1 MLPIVPAILLI
12 AFLFPTC
19 SPAQDEVCILYP
31 ASFLSFNRKHL
42 VPRSSAPFMALTF
55 LQRECFSGKERA
67 AASLP
72 NTSSV
77 FCVAQSHTQPSQCGR
92 AGFSRGWGARRTKS
106 GLAAECVCVWLCVC
120 VCEMFVFL
128 SGKWHI
134 PSPSAG
140 RLGLTERGFCLFC
153 CVRLFLHSTHTRIH
167 VCTLTHTIFFLP
179 RQNLCVCFFSLVRIF
194 SRELVSLLSEN

>member
-1 MLPIVPAILLI
+1 MCVVKTVV
-12 AFLFPTC
+12 LFCFALFSYLADP
-19 SPAQDEVCILYP
+19 P
-31 ASFLSFNRKHL
+31 LSE
-42 VPRSSAPFMALTF
+42 P
-55 LQRECFSGKERA
+55 

-77 FCVAQSHTQPSQCGR
+77 FCVAQSHTQPPQCGR

-153 CVRLFLHSTHTRIH
+153 WVRLFLHSTHTRIH